1 MKKLCILLFILLLL
15 FLGAVLFLFVK
26 YADNTTLQLT
36 TYQISHKKIPS
47 EFNGFRIAQVSDLHN
62 AEFGEGNADLLALL
76 SESDPDIIVFTGDQ
90 IDARRLDLDVA
101 VHLAREAVK
110 IAPCYLV
117 TGNHEGSIPEIFQLN
132 AELDAAG
139 VIRLEDEILELRRGD
154 DKLQL
159 IGVNDP
165 TMKGRF
171 LEIGQEAAMDEVLAS
186 LSPDF
191 EGYTVLLSHHP
202 EYLELYSKHGIDLAL
217 CGHAHGGQV
226 RLGNRGIIA
235 PHQGLFPKYDA
246 GRYTMGKT
254 DMILSRGLGNSLFP
268 WRINNP
274 PELVMIEL
282 SAEDA

>member
-90 IDARRLDLDVA
+90 LDARKTDQEIVLNLVEKA
-101 VHLAREAVK
+101 VQ

-117 TGNHEGSIPEIFQLN
+117 TGNHEGSIIGMREFHNQL
-132 AELDAAG
+132 EAAG
-139 VIRLEDEILELRRGD
+139 VVFLDNEVTTLSHNGAYIDLVGLTDATMSKFHTIIDNKVILETT
-154 DKLQL
+154 LQAL
-159 IGVNDP
+159 DWDHDRYSILLAHNPG
-165 TMKGRF
+165 F
-171 LEIGQEAAMDEVLAS
+171 LYVYERN
-186 LSPDF
+186 
-191 EGYTVLLSHHP
+191 
-202 EYLELYSKHGIDLAL
+202 GIDLAL
-217 CGHAHGGQV
+217 CGHNHGGQIRV
-226 RLGNRGIIA
+226 NGRGLISAGNE
-235 PHQGLFPKYDA
+235 LFPQYDSGVFTHKKA
-246 GRYTMGKT
+246 TMV
-254 DMILSRGLGNSLFP
+254 LSRGLGNSRFP

-274 PELVMIEL
+274 PELVIVEL
-282 SAEDA
+282 ICQA